1 MSDKMF
7 ILKIK
12 TMSVP
17 RFLLHIEGA
26 FFLIFS
32 IFMFFY
38 LQGNWILFVILILA
52 PDLAMAGYFK
62 DTKLGSIVYNIFHIY
77 AWPVALVI
85 LGIVLDMMILIQLA
99 LIWTAHI
106 GMDRMLGYGLK
117 YPTGF
122 KDTHLKRI

>member
-1 MSDKMF
+1 
-7 ILKIK
+7 
-12 TMSVP
+12 
-17 RFLLHIEGA
+17 
-26 FFLIFS
+26 
-32 IFMFFY
+32 MFFH

-77 AWPVALVI
+77 AWPVALII
-85 LGIVLDMMILIQLA
+85 LGIVLDKMILIQLA

-106 GMDRMLGYGLK
+106 GMDRMAGYGLK